1 MLLMD
6 YEGFLSWL
14 RQEVRMKHNTQLAFA
29 RAHDI
34 APQQL
39 SAALNGNRPVPK
51 RILRALGV
59 RLVVRYQLPE
69 ISDERADTTAAI
81 APPRAASEKGVRDLQ
96 N

>member
-1 MLLMD
+1 MVLVSH
-6 YEGFLSWL
+6 EGFLSWL
-14 RQEVRMKHNTQLAFA
+14 RQEVRSKHSTQLAFA

-39 SAALNGNRPVPK
+39 SAALKGDRPVPK

-69 ISDERADTTAAI
+69 ISDGCADTTAAI
-81 APPRAASEKGVRDLQ
+81 ASPRVASEKGM
-96 N
+96 